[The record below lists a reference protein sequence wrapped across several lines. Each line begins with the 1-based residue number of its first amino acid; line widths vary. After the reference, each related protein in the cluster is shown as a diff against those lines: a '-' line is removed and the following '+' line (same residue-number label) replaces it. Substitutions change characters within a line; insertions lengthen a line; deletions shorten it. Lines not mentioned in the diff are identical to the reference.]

1 MQAIGYKEVSM
12 FLQGEISP
20 DEAVSLIKRAT
31 KRYAKR
37 QFTWF
42 KKEEGIH
49 WVDITGVSESD
60 EAFSRVWSI
69 LENLL

>member
-1 MQAIGYKEVSM
+1 MQAIGYKEIATY
-12 FLQGEISP
+12 LKGEISL
-20 DEAVSLIKRAT
+20 DEAVGLVKKCT

-49 WVDITGVSESD
+49 WIDLTGIYDSH
-60 EAFSRVWSI
+60 EAFDRTKEI
-69 LENLL
+69 LNALL